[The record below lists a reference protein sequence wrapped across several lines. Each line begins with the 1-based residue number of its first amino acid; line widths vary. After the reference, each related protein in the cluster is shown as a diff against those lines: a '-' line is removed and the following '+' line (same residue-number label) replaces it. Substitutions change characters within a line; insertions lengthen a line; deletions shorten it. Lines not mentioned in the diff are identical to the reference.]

1 MSQATN
7 DPTRA
12 FRLDGKVAFISGAAQ
27 GLGAHIAST
36 LAAAGAAVFLT
47 DVQAEAVEKT
57 AAAIRDAGGKA
68 AAMQHDVTREEQW
81 DAAIAKAVG
90 RFGGLDILVNN
101 AGVEDMALLTECSL
115 ETFKRIQDIN
125 VNGTFLGLKYAI
137 RAMRPGG
144 ISGRSGAIVN
154 LSSLAAMIGVT
165 GLSAYCA
172 SKGAVRSMTKAAAI
186 ECAQLGTGI
195 RVNSVHP
202 GVIKTAM
209 GTHLL
214 EGFVRLGLVPDLA
227 TADAA
232 MNQLHPLGLGEP
244 ADVAN
249 AVLYL
254 ASGAARWTT
263 GAEIVLDGG
272 AYAQ

>member
-1 MSQATN
+1 MSQTHT

-12 FRLDGKVAFISGAAQ
+12 FRLDGKVAFVSGAAQ
-27 GLGAHIAST
+27 GLGAQIAQT
-36 LAAAGAAVFLT
+36 LAGAGAAVFLS
-47 DVQAEAVEKT
+47 DIQADAVEST
-57 AAAIRDAGGKA
+57 AAAIRAAGGRTA
-68 AAMQHDVTREEQW
+68 AIAHDVTDEAQW
-81 DAAIAKAVG
+81 DAAIAKAVAT
-90 RFGGLDILVNN
+90 FGGLDIVVNN
-101 AGVEDMALLTECSL
+101 AGVEDMALFTDCSL
-115 ETFKRIQDIN
+115 ETWKRIQDIN
-125 VNGTFLGLKYAI
+125 VNGTFLGLKHAI

-144 ISGRSGAIVN
+144 SSGRGGAIVN
-154 LSSLAAMIGVT
+154 LSSLAAMLGVT
-165 GLSAYCA
+165 GLGAYCA

-214 EGFVRLGLVPDLA
+214 DGFVRLGLVPDLA

-232 MNQLHPLGLGEP
+232 MRQLHPLGLGEP
-244 ADVAN
+244 SDVAH

-254 ASGAARWTT
+254 ASGAARWIT
-263 GAEIVLDGG
+263 GAELVLDGG
-272 AYAQ
+272 ANAQ

>member
-1 MSQATN
+1 MSKAAS
-7 DPTRA
+7 DPTSA

-27 GLGAHIAST
+27 GLGAHIAQT
-36 LAAAGAAVFLT
+36 LAAAGASVFLS
-47 DVQAEAVEKT
+47 DVQADAVEKT

-68 AAMQHDVTREEQW
+68 ASIKHDVTVEADW
-81 DAAIAKAVG
+81 DAAIAKAVST
-90 RFGGLDILVNN
+90 FGGLDVLVNN

-125 VNGTFLGLKYAI
+125 VNGTFLGLKYGI

-144 ISGRSGAIVN
+144 SSGRSGSIVN
-154 LSSLAAMIGVT
+154 LSSLAAMLGVT
-165 GLSAYCA
+165 GFSAYCA
-172 SKGAVRSMTKAAAI
+172 SKGAVRSLTKAAAI

-209 GTHLL
+209 GNHLL

-227 TADAA
+227 TAEGA
-232 MNQLHPLGLGEP
+232 MNQLHPLGMGEP

-254 ASGAARWTT
+254 ASSAARWTT

-272 AYAQ
+272 AAAQ

>member
-1 MSQATN
+1 VCSS
-7 DPTRA
+7 D
-12 FRLDGKVAFISGAAQ
+12 L
-27 GLGAHIAST
+27 
-36 LAAAGAAVFLT
+36 
-47 DVQAEAVEKT
+47 
-57 AAAIRDAGGKA
+57 
-68 AAMQHDVTREEQW
+68 
-81 DAAIAKAVG
+81 
-90 RFGGLDILVNN
+90 
-101 AGVEDMALLTECSL
+101 AGVEDMALFADASL

-125 VNGTFLGLKYAI
+125 VNGVFLGIKYAI

-154 LSSLAAMIGVT
+154 LSSLAALIGVT
-165 GLSAYCA
+165 GLGAYCA
-172 SKGAVRSMTKAAAI
+172 SKGAVRSLTKAAAI

-209 GTHLL
+209 GNHLL
-214 EGFVRLGLVPDLA
+214 EGFVKLGLAPDVA
-227 TADAA
+227 TAEGA